1 MKSAEWAQDEEFTT
15 LLRSLPSWANMYSE
29 DKPHKSEMTQ
39 RYEHQMY
46 AEETLKF
53 MENLVDKDIA
63 SSHLVLEPS
72 DLRRIAHVHESV
84 VSYIRRT
91 V

>member
-1 MKSAEWAQDEEFTT
+1 
-15 LLRSLPSWANMYSE
+15 
-29 DKPHKSEMTQ
+29 
-39 RYEHQMY
+39 MY

-91 V
+91 A